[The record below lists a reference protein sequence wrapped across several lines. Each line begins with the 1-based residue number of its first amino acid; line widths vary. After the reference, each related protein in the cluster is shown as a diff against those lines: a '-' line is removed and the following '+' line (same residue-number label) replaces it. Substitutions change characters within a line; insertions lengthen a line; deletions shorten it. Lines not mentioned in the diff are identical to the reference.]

1 MDSNNS
7 SAASSPTTIFS
18 QSDATKSF
26 LSARTRSKP
35 GPQLTMR
42 ELRRQNFPTP
52 PYLLVQQRPVL
63 DVSNEVSEFLLE
75 TPKLIGSSAV
85 IKDFCSRLKLRPCTN
100 IGEGRR

>member
-1 MDSNNS
+1 
-7 SAASSPTTIFS
+7 
-18 QSDATKSF
+18 
-26 LSARTRSKP
+26 
-35 GPQLTMR
+35 MR

-85 IKDFCSRLKLRPCTN
+85 IKGFLLKVET
-100 IGEGRR
+100 